1 MPASTT
7 KPFKLPSS
15 LPVMVLEGCY
25 LLPGG
30 IQPLFI
36 FEERYRRMLEHA
48 LDTDRMFCLGESVC
62 RYDVRPITTAGVIAS
77 SMRAADG
84 TSQMI
89 LHGIQRVRI
98 TDWEQDDPFMIA
110 SVEPFETE
118 PGSPSHVAELC
129 VRTFVLLE
137 KMKESEPAET
147 IRLLRDLITTR
158 KELEFICDLV
168 AAMVVTSP
176 LTRRAILYESSL
188 VRRFEILNEE
198 LCNPSTP

>member
-1 MPASTT
+1 MSETNS

-15 LPVMVLEGCY
+15 LPIMVLDGCY

-30 IQPLFI
+30 IQPLYI
-36 FEERYRRMLEHA
+36 FEERNRLMLEHA
-48 LDTDRMFCLGESVC
+48 LGTDRMFALGESIC
-62 RYDVRPITTAGVIAS
+62 RYDVRPVTTAGLVAS
-77 SMRAADG
+77 SVRSTDG
-84 TSQMI
+84 TSQMV
-89 LHGIQRVRI
+89 LRGIQRVRI

-110 SVEPFETE
+110 SVEPFPTDS
-118 PGSPSHVAELC
+118 GAPSHVAELC

-137 KMKESEPAET
+137 NWQGPEPAEH
-147 IRLLRDLITTR
+147 IKLLRDLLKAR
-158 KELEFICDLV
+158 SDPEFFCDLV

-176 LTRRAILYESSL
+176 LTRRAILCEASL